1 MFTDVKGFRSVE
13 LRLWIYG
20 RVVVDIFSYVVMF
33 FFFCVAA
40 GCGSSLGVWTVN
52 DGIGWR
58 DYILT
63 SYLQASRVAAAG
75 LICKLAVG
83 NVKKEQFI

>member
-1 MFTDVKGFRSVE
+1 MD
-13 LRLWIYG
+13 LWTCG
-20 RVVVDIFSYVVMF
+20 GGHFLVCCYV